1 MLTITNDDFNNLF
14 DNKKDVFFIQIG
26 ANDGVTV
33 DPIQKL
39 VKNNKWKGILFE
51 PGIDAFNE
59 LKKNY
64 AEVDDLIFVNSAVSN
79 FDGIGKLFCGTTTP
93 HFTLNQNKAIDMF
106 DVTPKEVEVS
116 IISPKSI
123 IQNYNI
129 KSLDLLQIDVEG
141 HDFTILQAFPFDLV
155 KPSIIR
161 FEYINL
167 SYDDANIDIVD
178 SFLSKYGYD
187 SFICYECGD
196 IISIFKEKNQIEINN
211 ENVVLNDFKKIKEE
225 SNVNNIVNN
234 KTNNIRVHRYENE
247 MWGRAHL
254 PFFKKFDAY
263 LNKFFNV
270 DIVNY
275 NKDNNTFNGS
285 IELQHSVATFGKTPP
300 ISDVDYVIENLNS
313 GEVKVISFTEYFNSY
328 ISHIAKSDICS
339 TVLLAH
345 FNWSNVYH
353 WMRREYAINHLHK
366 IKPWIFLPFQE
377 FDYKYYRTER
387 NKIETYNDKLFWL
400 GSGVDDYRKM
410 IRIIDNKGY
419 MQPIQ
424 NTSHTD
430 YLDKLIKSKIGL
442 SYYLDLN
449 KYNTPY
455 DHPGEFCYRDI
466 EYIILG
472 LPFIRI
478 EFKDVTHNP
487 LLPNHHYISIPR
499 EHAYVAYA
507 KNGDEGVADL
517 YIEKYNEVIND
528 SSFLEYISK
537 NQIKWANENLLD
549 GNAEKLTFELLNL
562 KEWLNDSNLEPINE
576 IQYKEEYK
584 EEFFPV
590 TTPIILDDSKV
601 RGHTVYK
608 GFIAQ
613 QHDDYHIVMKEF
625 IEQVRPARIL
635 EFGTAGGG
643 FILAIRD
650 ILNEIGLSH
659 VEIMSFE
666 VIDQPFYSKLRDAN
680 INIIIENIFDYSYMN
695 LEKPEKIVPYIQQEG
710 ITIVFCDGGFKI
722 GEFNNITPYLKNG
735 DFILAHDYADDLEV
749 WEKNYVNKIWNWCE
763 IKDSDIANVSNKYNL
778 IKYKKDLFDTV
789 AWTCRIKSTN

>member
-1 MLTITNDDFNNLF
+1 MLTITNDEFNKLF
-14 DNKKDVFFIQIG
+14 DNKTNIFFIQIG

-33 DPIQKL
+33 DPIQNL
-39 VKNNKWKGILFE
+39 VKNNKWKGLLFE
-51 PGIDAFNE
+51 PGVEAFND

-79 FDGIGKLFCGTTTP
+79 FDGRGKLFCGTTTP

-106 DVTPKEVEVS
+106 DVSPNEIEVS

-123 IQNYNI
+123 IENYNI
-129 KSLDLLQIDVEG
+129 KNIDLLQIDVEG
-141 HDFTILQAFPFDLV
+141 HDFTILQAFPFELI
-155 KPSIIR
+155 KPSVIR

-167 SYDDANIDIVD
+167 SYDNANIDIVD
-178 SFLSKYGYD
+178 SFLSKNGYD

-196 IISIFKEKNQIEINN
+196 IVSILKDSINFNLNSVSEIETHN
-211 ENVVLNDFKKIKEE
+211 EIIIDDLTLK
-225 SNVNNIVNN
+225 
-234 KTNNIRVHRYENE
+234 KTNKIRIHRYENE

-254 PFFKKFDAY
+254 PFFKKFDVY

-270 DIVNY
+270 EIINY

-285 IELQHSVATFGKTPP
+285 IELLNNVSSFGKNPP
-300 ISDVDYVIENLNS
+300 ITDVDYVIENLAT
-313 GEVKVISFTEYFNSY
+313 GELKVLSLTEYFNSY

-339 TVLLAH
+339 TILLAH
-345 FNWSNVYH
+345 FNWSNIYY
-353 WMRREYAINHLHK
+353 WMKREYAINHLHK

-377 FDYKYYRTER
+377 FDYKHYRNER

-424 NTSHTD
+424 NTSHND
-430 YLDKLIKSKIGL
+430 YLDKLIRSKIGL

-478 EFKDVTHNP
+478 EFKDTTHNP

-499 EHAYVAYA
+499 EHAYVAYS

-517 YIEKYNEVIND
+517 YIERYNEVVND

-562 KEWLNDSNLEPINE
+562 NEWL
-576 IQYKEEYK
+576 Y
-584 EEFFPV
+584 
-590 TTPIILDDSKV
+590 
-601 RGHTVYK
+601 
-608 GFIAQ
+608 
-613 QHDDYHIVMKEF
+613 DDY
-625 IEQVRPARIL
+625 L
-635 EFGTAGGG
+635 E
-643 FILAIRD
+643 
-650 ILNEIGLSH
+650 
-659 VEIMSFE
+659 
-666 VIDQPFYSKLRDAN
+666 N
-680 INIIIENIFDYSYMN
+680 IN
-695 LEKPEKIVPYIQQEG
+695 K
-710 ITIVFCDGGFKI
+710 
-722 GEFNNITPYLKNG
+722 
-735 DFILAHDYADDLEV
+735 
-749 WEKNYVNKIWNWCE
+749 
-763 IKDSDIANVSNKYNL
+763 
-778 IKYKKDLFDTV
+778 IKYESEKRNYFK
-789 AWTCRIKSTN
+789 RY